1 MMGWPH
7 VEFSASG
14 HITLNIPVWGI
25 QLDHSVFQLCLDG
38 SKASFFEKSWFEVPG
53 TALLPIGVGFEQRFF
68 YASGC

>member
-14 HITLNIPVWGI
+14 HITLNFPVWGI
-25 QLDHSVFQLCLDG
+25 QLDHSVFQLSLDG
-38 SKASFFEKSWFEVPG
+38 SKASVFFEVPD
-53 TALLPIGVGFEQRFF
+53 TTLLPIGVGFEQRFF